1 METNRKQSL
10 MEMGGQDKEIEIPT
24 SLGYNLPNRDSSS
37 SSSKLSSPTLGER
50 STTTHHD
57 QLHHQPPHQT
67 HTLIFNDPPHHNL
80 YPPPPP
86 PPLAPRQPHTLTPDP
101 DLTTPIPPTSNPLTT
116 PHPHITT
123 LPPPPPPAT
132 TSTPSIRYRECLR
145 NHAASMGSHV
155 VDGCGEFMAS
165 GEEGTPESLRCAA
178 CECHRNFHRKEVD
191 GELQPQQPPPL
202 SLVQQQQQQHVPNY
216 HSYYPNK
223 HNGHLHY
230 PTPSPS
236 SLLHHHRLVGSSGTP
251 SLVPPV
257 MMAFGGPAE
266 SSSEDLNM
274 FQSNTGG
281 AQLSVQAPL
290 SSKKRFRTKFSQH
303 QKDRMMEFAEKIGWK
318 IQKHNE
324 QEVQQFCS
332 QAGVKRQVFKV
343 WMHNNKK
350 HPM

>member
-1 METNRKQSL
+1 
-10 MEMGGQDKEIEIPT
+10 MGGQDKEIEIPT
-24 SLGYNLPNRDSSS
+24 TSLGYNLPNPDSSS
-37 SSSKLSSPTLGER
+37 SSSKLSSPTVGER
-50 STTTHHD
+50 STTTTHHD
-57 QLHHQPPHQT
+57 HHHHHQQLHQP

-80 YPPPPP
+80 YPPPP

-101 DLTTPIPPTSNPLTT
+101 DLTTPIAPTSNPLRTL
-116 PHPHITT
+116 HPHTT
-123 LPPPPPPAT
+123 TIAPAST
-132 TSTPSIRYRECLR
+132 STSTPSIRYRECLR

-178 CECHRNFHRKEVD
+178 CECHRNFHRKEVE

-202 SLVQQQQQQHVPNY
+202 SLVQNHHQQQQQQQHVPNY

-236 SLLHHHRLVGSSGTP
+236 SLHHQRLVGSSGTP

>member
-1 METNRKQSL
+1 ME
-10 MEMGGQDKEIEIPT
+10 GQDKEIKIPT

-37 SSSKLSSPTLGER
+37 SSSKLSSPTVGER
-50 STTTHHD
+50 STTHHDHD
-57 QLHHQPPHQT
+57 QLHQPPHQT
-67 HTLIFNDPPHHNL
+67 HTLIFNEPPHHNL
-80 YPPPPP
+80 YQPPPP
-86 PPLAPRQPHTLTPDP
+86 PPLAPRQPHRLTSDP
-101 DLTTPIPPTSNPLTT
+101 DLSTPIAPTSNPLRTAHPPTT
-116 PHPHITT
+116 TIAAPA
-123 LPPPPPPAT
+123 PPPT
-132 TSTPSIRYRECLR
+132 TITSTPSIRYRECLR

-178 CECHRNFHRKEVD
+178 CECHRNFHRKEVE

-202 SLVQQQQQQHVPNY
+202 SLLPQQQQQHAPNY

-223 HNGHLHY
+223 HNGHLHF

-236 SLLHHHRLVGSSGTP
+236 SLHHRLVGSGGTP

-281 AQLSVQAPL
+281 AQLSVQPPL
-290 SSKKRFRTKFSQH
+290 SSKKRFRTKFSQQ